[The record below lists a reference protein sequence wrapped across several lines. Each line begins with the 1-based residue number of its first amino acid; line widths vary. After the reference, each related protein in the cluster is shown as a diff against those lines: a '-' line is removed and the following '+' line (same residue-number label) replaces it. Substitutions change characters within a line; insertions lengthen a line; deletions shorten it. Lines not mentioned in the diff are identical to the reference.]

1 MSDRL
6 AAARD
11 YVSRKPTDRFGLYA
25 LAMELR
31 KIKSYEECFAAF
43 DALLVAHPNYAAG
56 YYHYGAACKES
67 GDRVRCIATL
77 RRGLDAATRSGDAH
91 TRAEIEGLIDEL
103 EGE

>member
-31 KIKSYEECFAAF
+31 KAKAWEECFAAF
-43 DALLVAHPNYAAG
+43 DNLLVVHPDYAVA
-56 YYHYGAACKES
+56 YYHYGSACKES
-67 GDRVRCIATL
+67 GDRVRCLTTL
-77 RRGLDAATRSGDAH
+77 RRGFEAATRTGDGK